1 MRWRPRQRNDRLE
14 SAAAGAV
21 ELALRDEPGDVLVF
35 LPGIAEIR
43 RTAEHLATSLPADV
57 DVRPLAGALSVEDQD
72 LALAPSP
79 PGRRRV
85 VLATDIAET
94 SLTVEGVR
102 IVVDGGL
109 ARAPRFDAGTGM
121 SRLTTVSISR
131 DSADQRAGRAGRT
144 EPGVCYRLWSKIEHG
159 SRPAHR
165 SPEILAVDLSGLAL
179 ELAAWG
185 SPPEA
190 LRFADPP
197 PSRAWRTAIELLHL
211 LGAIEPATSGTRSP
225 RITDIGRAMVSLPL
239 HPRLARIVA
248 GAPLTAAC
256 VLAAVI
262 DERDVLRGRLDE
274 LPADLALRVA
284 LVCGHTSDDRA
295 DRAAVRRVRDR
306 AADLARR
313 IGTRFDTDAV
323 DPDRTGLLLLAGFPD
338 RLAGRRR
345 PGQFQLR
352 TGAAAWVADDDPLAT
367 APFLVAADLDGK
379 RSRAR
384 IRLAAAVDAFEIAGG
399 TRRRRRARP
408 PRVGRR
414 ARRPRA
420 TRRAPAR
427 RPAAGRGAAPAGSRP
442 GHHCC
447 ARRARARD
455 QARPV
460 AVDGRL
466 HPAARPR
473 GAAARRRSARSGPTG
488 PTVSCCARST
498 TG

>member
-1 MRWRPRQRNDRLE
+1 
-14 SAAAGAV
+14 
-21 ELALRDEPGDVLVF
+21 
-35 LPGIAEIR
+35 
-43 RTAEHLATSLPADV
+43 
-57 DVRPLAGALSVEDQD
+57 
-72 LALAPSP
+72 
-79 PGRRRV
+79 
-85 VLATDIAET
+85 
-94 SLTVEGVR
+94 
-102 IVVDGGL
+102 
-109 ARAPRFDAGTGM
+109 M

-262 DERDVLRGRLDE
+262 DERDVLRGRPDE

-313 IGTRFDTDAV
+313 IGTRFDTDTV

-367 APFLVAADLDGK
+367 APFVVAADLDGK

-384 IRLAAAVDAFEIAGG
+384 IRLAAAVDAFEIAGVLDDVVEHDRLEWDDDRDDLVLRVE
-399 TRRRRRARP
+399 RRLDALRLGEERRP
-408 PRVGRR
+408 PD
-414 ARRPRA
+414 P
-420 TRRAPAR
+420 
-427 RPAAGRGAAPAGSRP
+427 GA

-455 QARPV
+455 QARRCCR
-460 AVDGRL
+460 GRSPPRSCA
-466 HPAARPR
+466 PASRCCA
-473 GAAARRRSARSGPTG
+473 RRSARSGPTG